1 MQVIDVR
8 GEALGHAVDAL
19 IECRAGHISYV
30 VVATGG
36 MAGID
41 EKLRAVPMAA
51 VDCRA
56 DGFVV
61 LETCAEF
68 EQRQI
73 LEPGQWPG
81 REPPPPARDGD
92 AVFTQR
98 SAALDIVKT
107 CAGPIR
113 RNAEGDGPV
122 FARQRRASVDGN
134 VKGRHI
140 GDDMARSADDE
151 RVGEGA
157 SRDPRQRA
165 VEEARIVDNVE
176 DLLGVLA
183 AGRRLQ
189 AGSGATAK
197 DHGLYRVVQMAQ
209 PASSGT
215 EVERLRAPTSGIAS
229 RQNFAAIVC
238 EAS

>member
-1 MQVIDVR
+1 MIAAMMTASNLGARITGWGFAVFTIGSICWSLVGFWSGQTHLVATNVFLTLVNLVGIWRWLGRQRAYEEGAQAATRASRKTATPTLIAATGVPGMQVIDVR

-81 REPPPPARDGD
+81 REPPPKR
-92 AVFTQR
+92 
-98 SAALDIVKT
+98 
-107 CAGPIR
+107 
-113 RNAEGDGPV
+113 
-122 FARQRRASVDGN
+122 
-134 VKGRHI
+134 
-140 GDDMARSADDE
+140 
-151 RVGEGA
+151 
-157 SRDPRQRA
+157 
-165 VEEARIVDNVE
+165 
-176 DLLGVLA
+176 
-183 AGRRLQ
+183 
-189 AGSGATAK
+189 ATAT
-197 DHGLYRVVQMAQ
+197 L
-209 PASSGT
+209 SS
-215 EVERLRAPTSGIAS
+215 RCAAPLLI
-229 RQNFAAIVC
+229 
-238 EAS
+238 